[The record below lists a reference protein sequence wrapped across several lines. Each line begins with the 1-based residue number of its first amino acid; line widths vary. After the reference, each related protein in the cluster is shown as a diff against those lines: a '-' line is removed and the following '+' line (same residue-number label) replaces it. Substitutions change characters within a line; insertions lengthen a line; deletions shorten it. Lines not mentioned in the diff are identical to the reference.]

1 MPEERTPRFSY
12 CPKCGDKLHLGHD
25 QDFPRLTCI
34 SCAFI
39 LYENPAV
46 GVAAIVMN
54 EHQHILL
61 GRRRGGKYSDLWCIP
76 CGYLEYHED
85 VYQGVKREFK
95 EETNLDIELQR
106 IFTVQSNFHD
116 PDCHSV
122 GIWFLAHIY
131 GGEMQAGDDLK
142 EVAYFAL
149 DDIPPLA
156 FPTDQVV
163 IDMLTVV
170 HQGELLESTQPTG
183 IKDGG
188 PNR

>member
-1 MPEERTPRFSY
+1 LAEERTPRFSY
-12 CPKCGDKLHLGHD
+12 CPKCGDKLHLRHG

-34 SCAFI
+34 SCAYT

-54 EHQHILL
+54 ENHHILL
-61 GRRRGGKYSDLWCIP
+61 GRRRSGKYSDQWCIP

-85 VYQGVKREFK
+85 VNQGVKREFK

-122 GIWFLAHIY
+122 GIWFLARIY
-131 GGEMQAGDDLK
+131 GGEMQAGDDLT

-163 IDMLTVV
+163 IDLLAAVPP
-170 HQGELLESTQPTG
+170 GELSSSTQPTG
-183 IKDGG
+183 IKDEG